1 MKPEFKKTKTKKTA
15 SLSLVAHS
23 ISVSLQILLKSYF
36 TPAEWSKFKQS
47 HFVESLEKKKK
58 KASVSITN
66 TPFINMYDSNI
77 TL

>member
-1 MKPEFKKTKTKKTA
+1 MKSEFKKTKTKKTA

-58 KASVSITN
+58 ASVSITN

>member
-47 HFVESLEKKKK
+47 HFVENVEKK
-58 KASVSITN
+58 KASMSITN

>member
-15 SLSLVAHS
+15 SLSLVACS

-58 KASVSITN
+58 KASMSITN